1 MENAI
6 EVIDLTKK
14 YGELLAVDHINFAVK
29 NGEIFG
35 FLGPNGAGKTTTVRI
50 LTGIIKPTSGE
61 AYVMGYNIK
70 TEILQAKQ
78 LMGIVP
84 EMSNAYT
91 DLSAWRN
98 LMFSA
103 ELYGIPKHERVPRA
117 EKLLKEFGLFERRNQ
132 RTRAFSKGMKQR
144 LIICMALIND
154 PEILFLDEPTSGLD
168 VESTRIIKE
177 KLRELNKNGATI
189 FINTHNMEE
198 ANELCSRVAIM
209 NRGKIVMIESPEKLR
224 NTTRGLHS
232 VEVVFDKPAD
242 PNVLLKHTGATNAK
256 KVGDKVRLYTEDI
269 NEVISRLSDLAK
281 FSGMKILTLNTF
293 TPSLEDVFIKITE
306 GEV

>member
-6 EVIDLTKK
+6 EAIDLTKK

-35 FLGPNGAGKTTTVRI
+35 FLGPNGAGKTTTVRM

-132 RTRAFSKGMKQR
+132 RTKAFSKGMKQR

-177 KLRELNKNGATI
+177 KLRELNRNGATI

-198 ANELCSRVAIM
+198 ANELCNRVAIM
-209 NRGKIVMIESPEKLR
+209 NHGKIVMIESPEKLR

-281 FSGMKILTLNTF
+281 FSGMKILTLNTL

>member
-35 FLGPNGAGKTTTVRI
+35 FLGPNGAGKTTTVRM

-132 RTRAFSKGMKQR
+132 RTKAFSKGMKQR

-198 ANELCSRVAIM
+198 ANELCNRVAIM
-209 NRGKIVMIESPEKLR
+209 NHGKIVMIESPEKLR

>member
-6 EVIDLTKK
+6 EAIDLTKK

-35 FLGPNGAGKTTTVRI
+35 FLGPNGAGKTTTVRM

-132 RTRAFSKGMKQR
+132 RTKAFSKGMKQR

-198 ANELCSRVAIM
+198 ANELCNRVAIM
-209 NRGKIVMIESPEKLR
+209 NHGKIVMIESPEKLR

>member
-1 MENAI
+1 
-6 EVIDLTKK
+6 
-14 YGELLAVDHINFAVK
+14 
-29 NGEIFG
+29 
-35 FLGPNGAGKTTTVRI
+35 
-50 LTGIIKPTSGE
+50 
-61 AYVMGYNIK
+61 MGYNIK

-132 RTRAFSKGMKQR
+132 RTKAFSKGMKQR

-198 ANELCSRVAIM
+198 ANELCNRVAIM
-209 NRGKIVMIESPEKLR
+209 NHGKIVMIESPEKLR

-281 FSGMKILTLNTF
+281 FSGMKILTLNTL